1 MHYNVNSLSSV
12 ITQMLYF
19 YKSEGGGKRT
29 EQVDVCFYTAHTHQ
43 RQKNKK
49 EKIK

>member
-19 YKSEGGGKRT
+19 YKSEGGGMMT
-29 EQVDVCFYTAHTHQ
+29 EQPTFVFTQHIHT
-43 RQKNKK
+43 NGK
-49 EKIK
+49 E

>member
-19 YKSEGGGKRT
+19 YKSEGGGGKRT
-29 EQVDVCFYTAHTHQ
+29 EQADICFYTAHTHQ
-43 RQKNKK
+43 RQKIKK
-49 EKIK
+49 KR